1 MLSPL
6 KTTLFTLLLAFTCA
20 AGSKASAQ
28 TKARLAPITFNG
40 VEYFHRSSEDEQH
53 NFSPHG
59 QDDLRHATEIF
70 TLFDYADVV
79 DSAGVAKY
87 ATDTVEFYK
96 GRGGRVVTHITLPR
110 TAEKPAEHLIT
121 VILESGENVDAMFLR
136 FTMAG
141 GIGIAPVYTRH
152 IHGQSAEKAMSEW
165 MEKNGAATEKALL
178 SWEII
183 PLPAAVKKTNAGA
196 ATASTE
202 KAAPKL
208 ASFKFHGAE
217 YVHRWSQDNQHEF
230 TPHGQED
237 LQKWT
242 DMITLHRYPDAVD
255 GDGLAATANAVLEN
269 YKKHEAIV
277 VTVSSV
283 PRTAEKPAEHLITV
297 MLGSREF
304 LEAVFVRFKL
314 AGGAGTATIYSH
326 RIYGP
331 AGKPMSAWLE
341 KNGAAV
347 EKALMGWENIPAPAA
362 AKK

>member
-1 MLSPL
+1 MDRRIFGTP
-6 KTTLFTLLLAFTCA
+6 
-20 AGSKASAQ
+20 
-28 TKARLAPITFNG
+28 R
-40 VEYFHRSSEDEQH
+40 
-53 NFSPHG
+53 
-59 QDDLRHATEIF
+59 IF
-70 TLFDYADVV
+70 TLFDYAEVV
-79 DSAGVAKY
+79 DSAGLAE
-87 ATDTVEFYK
+87 AANDALEFYK
-96 GRGGRVVTHITLPR
+96 GQGGRVITHTTPTR
-110 TAEKPAEHLIT
+110 TAKTPTEHLIT
-121 VILESGENVDAMFLR
+121 VILHSAEDADAMFLR
-136 FTMAG
+136 FTLRDG
-141 GIGIAPVYTRH
+141 LGIATVYTHR
-152 IHGQSAEKAMSEW
+152 IYGDSAEKAMSAW

-196 ATASTE
+196 ATASAE

-237 LQKWT
+237 LRKWT

-314 AGGAGTATIYSH
+314 SGGAGTATIYSH

-347 EKALMGWENIPAPAA
+347 EKALMSWENIPAPAA